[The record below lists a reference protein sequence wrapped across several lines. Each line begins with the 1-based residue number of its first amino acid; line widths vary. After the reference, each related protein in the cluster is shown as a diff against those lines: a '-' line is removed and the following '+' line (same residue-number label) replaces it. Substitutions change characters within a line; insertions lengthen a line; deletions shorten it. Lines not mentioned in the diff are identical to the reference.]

1 MTQPTINDDMTLDEK
16 LDAIDRAIKAAQQS
30 AEERAKT
37 TRLPVVAPDPAE
49 LTMCEGC
56 Q

>member
-1 MTQPTINDDMTLDEK
+1 MTQPTITDDMTLDEK
-16 LDAIDRAIKAAQQS
+16 LDAIDRALKAAQQS
-30 AEERAKT
+30 AEAQANAT
-37 TRLPVVAPDPAE
+37 GLPVIAPDPAE